1 MAHSTTGTRDD
12 LQDFLSGDP
21 ADTISRIKEGLSAE
35 AFERL
40 QHKLG
45 VSREHLARILRIAP
59 RTLTRR
65 LREGRFNTDE
75 SERLVRIGRV
85 YKSAT
90 RLLGSEEEARAWMT
104 EPNRALGDTSPLDYA
119 DTEPGALE
127 VERLILRLE
136 HGVFS

>member
-1 MAHSTTGTRDD
+1 MARSTASAHGD
-12 LQDFLSGDP
+12 LGGLLSGDL
-21 ADTISRIKEGLSAE
+21 ASTISRIKEGVSAS

-40 QHKLG
+40 QRALG
-45 VSREHLARILRIAP
+45 VPREHLARVVRIAP

-75 SERLVRIGRV
+75 SERLVRVGRV
-85 YKSAT
+85 YRAAI
-90 RLLGSEEEARAWMT
+90 RLLDSEEEARAWMT